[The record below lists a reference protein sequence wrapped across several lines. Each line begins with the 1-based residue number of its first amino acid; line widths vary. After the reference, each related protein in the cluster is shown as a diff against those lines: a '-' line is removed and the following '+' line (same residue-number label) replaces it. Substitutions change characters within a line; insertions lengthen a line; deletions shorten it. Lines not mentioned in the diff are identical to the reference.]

1 MPGPPGG
8 SAPGEGRLPS
18 LAHFFRDL
26 SVLAVEGPD
35 RAAFLQGQ
43 LTQEVLDLRS
53 GMSRLAAGLTSQ
65 GKLLYFGRLVAV
77 DDALLLVV
85 ESLSAESARAHL
97 ARYAAFQKV
106 TVRDATPE
114 WTVVSLYGPE
124 GARVEP
130 PPDARRLPPWGE
142 LSSEMLAPGGSR
154 NAIAETLSRRRSV
167 PLSPSDAEILRV
179 EAGRPSFGRDA
190 TPGLLP
196 QEAGLSDALAGNKG
210 CYVGQEVVARI
221 RTYGR
226 VNRRLAG
233 LRFPDGPVEAGGV
246 FPNPEKPSQEL
257 IRVTS
262 SVSSPRF
269 GPIGLGLVFRDVADG
284 ARVTAP
290 SDDSRVAVVCAL
302 PFS

>member
-1 MPGPPGG
+1 VPGPPGG

-18 LAHFFRDL
+18 LAHLFRDL

-65 GKLLYFGRLVAV
+65 GKLLYFGRLVAL

-142 LSSEMLAPGGSR
+142 LSSEMLAPADRGMPSPK
-154 NAIAETLSRRRSV
+154 LSAADDRFLFRRRTPKSC
-167 PLSPSDAEILRV
+167 AWKR
-179 EAGRPSFGRDA
+179 AGRASGGMRRPASFRRRRVSPTRSPGTRGA
-190 TPGLLP
+190 T
-196 QEAGLSDALAGNKG
+196 S
-210 CYVGQEVVARI
+210 ARKSSHES
-221 RTYGR
+221 
-226 VNRRLAG
+226 
-233 LRFPDGPVEAGGV
+233 GP
-246 FPNPEKPSQEL
+246 
-257 IRVTS
+257 
-262 SVSSPRF
+262 
-269 GPIGLGLVFRDVADG
+269 
-284 ARVTAP
+284 TA
-290 SDDSRVAVVCAL
+290 V
-302 PFS
+302 